1 MKTLL
6 IATVAAFAL
15 AGPGIA
21 SAQTSVG
28 SDVDLNARNTAHVGV
43 KAPVKKHRHHRAT
56 TGSGH
61 RSYGIE
67 TNDNNASAKG
77 SLLPGKD
84 RLNSES
90 FIKDKN

>member
-6 IATVAAFAL
+6 IAAAAAFVL
-15 AGPGIA
+15 TGSGIA
-21 SAQTSVG
+21 SAQSSG
-28 SDVDLNARNTAHVGV
+28 SDVDLNARNTTHVGV
-43 KAPVKKHRHHRAT
+43 KAPAKKHKRHHAT

-84 RLNSES
+84 RDFSEKY
-90 FIKDKN
+90 IGAK

>member
-6 IATVAAFAL
+6 IAAVAAFAL

-28 SDVDLNARNTAHVGV
+28 SDVDLNARNTTHAGT
-43 KAPVKKHRHHRAT
+43 KAQAKKHKHHRTT
-56 TGSGH
+56 TGAG

-84 RLNSES
+84 RDFSEK
-90 FIKDKN
+90 FIGAK

>member
-1 MKTLL
+1 MK
-6 IATVAAFAL
+6 IAVIAVAAFAL
-15 AGPGIA
+15 AGTGIA
-21 SAQTSVG
+21 SAQSSG
-28 SDVDLNARNTAHVGV
+28 PDVDLNARNTTQTGV
-43 KAPVKKHRHHRAT
+43 KAQVKKHKRHHVT

-84 RLNSES
+84 RDFSEKY
-90 FIKDKN
+90 IGEK

>member
-6 IATVAAFAL
+6 IAAVAAFAL
-15 AGPGIA
+15 AGSGIA
-21 SAQTSVG
+21 SAQTSG
-28 SDVDLNARNTAHVGV
+28 PDVDLNARNTAHVGV
-43 KAPVKKHRHHRAT
+43 KAPAKKHKRHHAT
-56 TGSGH
+56 TGAG

-84 RLNSES
+84 RDFSEKY
-90 FIKDKN
+90 IGAK

>member
-6 IATVAAFAL
+6 IAAVAGFAL
-15 AGPGIA
+15 AGIGIA

-28 SDVDLNARNTAHVGV
+28 ADVDLNARNTTTHAGTHTTVH
-43 KAPVKKHRHHRAT
+43 KRKHHRAT
-56 TGSGH
+56 TGSG

-84 RLNSES
+84 RNFSEKY
-90 FIKDKN
+90 IGAK

>member
-1 MKTLL
+1 MKTLI
-6 IATVAAFAL
+6 IAATAGFVL
-15 AGPGIA
+15 AGTGLA

-28 SDVDLNARNTAHVGV
+28 ADVDLNARNTTHAGTHATMH
-43 KAPVKKHRHHRAT
+43 KRKHHRVT
-56 TGSGH
+56 TGSG

-84 RLNSES
+84 RDFSEKY
-90 FIKDKN
+90 IGAK